1 MENVNSLIALIISD
15 ILLFILFF
23 RILFDK
29 KEKSQ
34 LQNSFLY
41 MIGSFLLWINPLI
54 LQILCQNTSI
64 NPFFFEQLCGPG
76 LIFMPIT
83 FLYMV
88 AVFTNTKVTIK
99 PIHLLLLIVPIITLV
114 LLLTNHKYHLFVIS
128 YSPNVSEIVYAPFY
142 NVFLIYTYLLI
153 IIGVVK
159 LITYSLKNS
168 GFFSKQ
174 SVLLIIGISIPLIVN
189 ILTTMN
195 IIELTTYSTPISFSI
210 MVLIYTFAIFKF
222 KFLSTTPIAL
232 QKIVDKISDSYI
244 VLDENYNIT
253 DFNETFLQTFHIKA
267 DYIRS
272 KNLFKLSAQDNNIK
286 IKEAFEE
293 TLANVKNSSETFQF
307 EEEVPE
313 IAKVFTIEMNNIY
326 NKNSFLGTLVLFKD
340 ITQHKQDIQT
350 IENSQEMLIEQE
362 RLASLR
368 TNDWRY
374 RPQLKDPYFL
384 CCWWFRRFV

>member
-253 DFNETFLQTFHIKA
+253 DFNETFLQTFHTKA

-368 TNDWRY
+368 TNDWRD
-374 RPQLKDPYFL
+374 RPQLKNTNFF
-384 CCWWFRRFV
+384 CCWWLRRFV